1 MTSNASFRFVHR
13 WHYLCI
19 AGITYAP
26 LQMVALMSFDSG
38 LHVQNWALRKYG
50 SQKVSNEAVFAYLS
64 LFIKKVK
71 SSATESIL
79 CP

>member
-1 MTSNASFRFVHR
+1 
-13 WHYLCI
+13 
-19 AGITYAP
+19 
-26 LQMVALMSFDSG
+26 MSFDSG